1 MRTHQPPITI
11 AALVVASIAA
21 LAILPVSASAQEP
34 PPDAPSHRPVLTV
47 LDFETRRTGWVPP
60 PQLGATLADLL
71 GEKLVAS
78 GEYRVFDRQWL
89 GDAAMAGQMPA
100 PPQLRDQ
107 ALLAGVDYLV
117 VGSVMRFSNETRNRT
132 FGGAG
137 LVPLGVGS
145 RKLESD
151 AVIGLT
157 IRVIDARTGELVT
170 STTSQGKAT
179 RKKRSLGLL
188 SLIAGHAGVGGFS
201 TSAVGSREA
210 MLDEALQQA
219 VEQAGALLARAAAQM
234 RRQVVSGAD
243 DRRP

>member
-1 MRTHQPPITI
+1 
-11 AALVVASIAA
+11 
-21 LAILPVSASAQEP
+21 
-34 PPDAPSHRPVLTV
+34 V
-47 LDFETRRTGWVPP
+47 LDFETGRTGWVPP

-89 GDAAMAGQMPA
+89 ADPSLAGRVP
-100 PPQLRDQ
+100 PLPQLRDH

-117 VGSVMRFSNETRNRT
+117 VGSVMRFSNETKNRT
-132 FGGAG
+132 LGGVG

-145 RKLESD
+145 RKQEND

-157 IRVIDARTGELVT
+157 IRVIDARTGELVS

-188 SLIAGHAGVGGFS
+188 SLIVGHAGAGGFS
-201 TSAVGSREA
+201 TSATGSREA

-219 VEQAGALLARAAAQM
+219 VEQAGASLARAAAQI
-234 RRQVVSGAD
+234 RRQAVGGSD